1 MIMYTAHESQIKTNP
16 LSFDSYR
23 DDLKDDFVEYEINTD
38 FQFNQKTF
46 SMIEEGPAT
55 MLTI

>member
-1 MIMYTAHESQIKTNP
+1 MYTAHESQIKTNP
-16 LSFDSYR
+16 PSFDSYR

-46 SMIEEGPAT
+46 SMIEEGPAM